1 MLFHFVHSLCTSH
14 MVFLKYIFYCFYYV
28 CVGMCACDC
37 GCRERPE
44 ALDPSRLKEVT
55 RGCQS
60 LDVSNAN

>member
-1 MLFHFVHSLCTSH
+1 MLFHFVHSLCYFTYG
-14 MVFLKYIFYCFYYV
+14 VFEIYILLFVWV
-28 CVGMCACDC
+28 CVHVTVDA
-37 GCRERPE
+37 ERPE

>member
-1 MLFHFVHSLCTSH
+1 MLFHFVHSLCYFTYG
-14 MVFLKYIFYCFYYV
+14 VFEIYIYCFYYV

-60 LDVSNAN
+60 LDVSTAN